1 MATKAQ
7 ATPSSLSRVR
17 FGFSHK
23 PSPPRV
29 PPDPPER
36 ADDEDWYIPYN
47 GPYELP
53 PTVPRSENRD
63 SWGQLLGSV
72 LGNLGTA
79 KASEAGHEWSHGR
92 IAGGQHTTS
101 TLPSH
106 GAYSSHPY
114 RMHAAL
120 DPAGY
125 SQARGATSSSL
136 RGGRPTL
143 ITTSLTPFANIDNT
157 GGVGES
163 PTPVLRSSPLHSS
176 PPSSALNRL
185 SLGSFLTFG
194 GSTRK
199 SRSDSVHGAR
209 QPPAK
214 RPRNGTPT
222 PDPLQSNRA
231 TMLDAQPS
239 GSHSPLSLGQTMR
252 RNPRRRSHTL
262 MGTSIS
268 PVRHPSPSYDSSANS
283 FYNRD
288 SPLSAHP
295 YAHTPPFSPAEAP
308 RRAPIVLPSA
318 PHSSDKGKGVDRSYQ
333 YPRPPAPDTLNNTEV
348 PAHLKPAS
356 RTSLFK
362 TISAPNLHNFSRGVS
377 ANKSSRGKS
386 RWLSPE
392 TWCDAL
398 LFHRPRFM
406 EYIDDEPPPS
416 YSHRLAI
423 PTRVTEVHPV
433 REHPKPVRTTLRG
446 SHSAVNLHA
455 PMSEASRGPPRAEPM
470 LMARESPNADGPSSP
485 VRPRSFAQDD
495 LALPSP
501 VPSLARSVA
510 VDISHR
516 ILIPYQLT
524 SIPGFWKW
532 AHLSIASA
540 RHGRLRPRAHYRV
553 PRGPGHSVGH
563 GRSP

>member
-1 MATKAQ
+1 MATKTQ
-7 ATPSSLSRVR
+7 TTPSSLSRVR
-17 FGFSHK
+17 FGFAHK
-23 PSPPRV
+23 PSRPRV
-29 PPDPPER
+29 PSEPPEH
-36 ADDEDWYIPYN
+36 ADDGDWYIPYN

-53 PTVPRSENRD
+53 PTVPRSQTRD

-72 LGNLGTA
+72 LGNLGSA
-79 KASEAGHEWSHGR
+79 KASEAGHQWSDGR
-92 IAGGQHTTS
+92 MASGQHTTS
-101 TLPSH
+101 ALPSS

-114 RMHAAL
+114 RINAPL
-120 DPAGY
+120 DPAGT
-125 SQARGATSSSL
+125 SQGRAAVSSSL

-143 ITTSLTPFANIDNT
+143 VTMSSTPFANIDST

-163 PTPVLRSSPLHSS
+163 PTPVQRSSPLHPS

-209 QPPAK
+209 QPSVK
-214 RPRNGTPT
+214 RFRNAVPT

-231 TMLDAQPS
+231 TLLDAQPS
-239 GSHSPLSLGQTMR
+239 GSHSPLSLNQTME
-252 RNPRRRSHTL
+252 RNPRQRSHTL

-268 PVRHPSPSYDSSANS
+268 PVQPSSPSYDSSTNS
-283 FYNRD
+283 FYNRE
-288 SPLSAHP
+288 SPLSVHP
-295 YAHTPPFSPAEAP
+295 YAHTFTSSRAEAP
-308 RRAPIVLPSA
+308 RRAPIVPSSA
-318 PHSSDKGKGVDRSYQ
+318 PHSSDKGKGVDRSYR
-333 YPRPPAPDTLNNTEV
+333 YPRPPALDTLNNTEV

-362 TISAPNLHNFSRGVS
+362 TISAPNLHNLSRGVS

-398 LFHRPRFM
+398 LFPRPRFM
-406 EYIDDEPPPS
+406 EYINDEPPQS
-416 YSHRLAI
+416 FSHRYAT
-423 PTRVTEVHPV
+423 PTRLAEVHPA
-433 REHPKPVRTTLRG
+433 RDPKPVRTALH

-470 LMARESPNADGPSSP
+470 LMAREPSNAGGPSSP

-501 VPSLARSVA
+501 VPSLARSAA
-510 VDISHR
+510 VDIS

-532 AHLSIASA
+532 AHLSNASA
-540 RHGRLRPRAHYRV
+540 RHGRLRPHAHSRV
-553 PRGPGHSVGH
+553 PRGPGHSAGH

>member
-1 MATKAQ
+1 MATQTQ

-17 FGFSHK
+17 FGFAHK
-23 PSPPRV
+23 RSPPRV
-29 PPDPPER
+29 PPEPPEYT
-36 ADDEDWYIPYN
+36 DDGDWYIPYN

-72 LGNLGTA
+72 LGSLGSA
-79 KASEAGHEWSHGR
+79 KASEAGHGWTDGR
-92 IAGGQHTTS
+92 MASGQHTTS
-101 TLPSH
+101 ALPSS
-106 GAYSSHPY
+106 GAYGSHPY
-114 RMHAAL
+114 RIHAAS
-120 DPAGY
+120 

-163 PTPVLRSSPLHSS
+163 PTPVQRSSPLHPS

-214 RPRNGTPT
+214 RSRNGTPT

-239 GSHSPLSLGQTMR
+239 QSHSPLSLGQTMG
-252 RNPRRRSHTL
+252 RNPRQRSHTL
-262 MGTSIS
+262 MGASIA
-268 PVRHPSPSYDSSANS
+268 PVQPPSPSYDSSANS
-283 FYNRD
+283 FYNRE

-295 YAHTPPFSPAEAP
+295 YAYTPPSSRAEAP
-308 RRAPIVLPSA
+308 RRAPIVPPFA
-318 PHSSDKGKGVDRSYQ
+318 PHSSDKGKGVDRSYR

-362 TISAPNLHNFSRGVS
+362 TISAPNLHNLSRDVS

-398 LFHRPRFM
+398 LFPRPRFM
-406 EYIDDEPPPS
+406 EYIDDEPPQS
-416 YSHRLAI
+416 FSHRHAI
-423 PTRVTEVHPV
+423 PTRVAELRPA
-433 REHPKPVRTTLRG
+433 KPVQMALRG

-470 LMARESPNADGPSSP
+470 LMTRESPNAGGPSSP

-501 VPSLARSVA
+501 VPSLARLVTA
-510 VDISHR
+510 DIS
-516 ILIPYQLT
+516 IWIPYQLT

-532 AHLSIASA
+532 AHLSNASA

-553 PRGPGHSVGH
+553 PRGPGHSAGH
-563 GRSP
+563 GRSPWGVRVRS

>member
-1 MATKAQ
+1 MATKTQ
-7 ATPSSLSRVR
+7 TTPSSLSRVR
-17 FGFSHK
+17 FGFAHK
-23 PSPPRV
+23 PSRPRV
-29 PPDPPER
+29 PSEPPEH
-36 ADDEDWYIPYN
+36 ADDGDWYIPYN

-53 PTVPRSENRD
+53 PNVPRSQNRD

-72 LGNLGTA
+72 LGNLGSA
-79 KASEAGHEWSHGR
+79 KASEAGREWSDGR
-92 IAGGQHTTS
+92 MTSGQHS
-101 TLPSH
+101 TLPSS

-114 RMHAAL
+114 RINAPPDAA
-120 DPAGY
+120 GT
-125 SQARGATSSSL
+125 SQGRGAVSSSL

-143 ITTSLTPFANIDNT
+143 ITTSSTAFANIDST

-163 PTPVLRSSPLHSS
+163 PTPVQRSSPLHPS

-199 SRSDSVHGAR
+199 SRSDSAHGGR
-209 QPPAK
+209 QPSAK
-214 RPRNGTPT
+214 RSRNGIPT
-222 PDPLQSNRA
+222 PDPLQPNRA
-231 TMLDAQPS
+231 TLLDAQPS
-239 GSHSPLSLGQTMR
+239 GSHSPLSLNQTME
-252 RNPRRRSHTL
+252 RNPRQRSHTL

-268 PVRHPSPSYDSSANS
+268 PVQPSSPSYDSSTNS
-283 FYNRD
+283 FYNRE

-295 YAHTPPFSPAEAP
+295 YAHTSPSSRAEAP
-308 RRAPIVLPSA
+308 RRAPIVPPSA
-318 PHSSDKGKGVDRSYQ
+318 PHSSDKGKGIDRSYR
-333 YPRPPAPDTLNNTEV
+333 YPRPLALDTLNNTEV

-362 TISAPNLHNFSRGVS
+362 TISAPNLHNLSRGVS

-386 RWLSPE
+386 RRWLSPE

-398 LFHRPRFM
+398 LFPRPRFM
-406 EYIDDEPPPS
+406 EYIDDEPPQS
-416 YSHRLAI
+416 FSHRYAT
-423 PTRVTEVHPV
+423 PTRVEVHPA
-433 REHPKPVRTTLRG
+433 RDPKPVQTALR

-470 LMARESPNADGPSSP
+470 LMAREPPNASGPSSP

-510 VDISHR
+510 ADISHH

-524 SIPGFWKW
+524 SILGFWKW
-532 AHLSIASA
+532 AHLSNASA
-540 RHGRLRPRAHYRV
+540 RHGRLRPRAHCRV
-553 PRGPGHSVGH
+553 PRGPGHSAGH
-563 GRSP
+563 GRSL